1 MLLQVL
7 QQLPKKE
14 MLVMRVPMSF
24 EQQDLYDE
32 LLAELA
38 SDVENESAG
47 KESSRGASMMMALRK
62 AANHHLLHR
71 RQFDDAKLKYMAE
84 RLVQVSLF
92 YCIICISQLY
102 C

>member
-38 SDVENESAG
+38 SDVENETTG
-47 KESSRGASMMMALRK
+47 KESGKGVSMMMALRK

-84 RLVQVSLF
+84 RLVQVSCL
-92 YCIICISQLY
+92 IV
-102 C
+102 

>member
-92 YCIICISQLY
+92 YSIICISQLY

>member
-1 MLLQVL
+1 MQVL

-14 MLVMRVPMSF
+14 TLVMRVPMAF

-38 SDVENESAG
+38 SDVENETSG
-47 KESSRGASMMMALRK
+47 KDSGKGASMMMALRK

-84 RLVQVSLF
+84 RLVQVSLS
-92 YCIICISQLY
+92 YCIGHLY
-102 C
+102 CR